1 MSAARASAGASSIL
15 ISARVAL
22 RAADDLTN
30 FEGLVLK
37 GMFVMNAIVNPCS
50 NGSCLAGV
58 TADELNA
65 VAGGANNSLFY
76 VNRELAG
83 NLTIY
88 GVVFNDTHIAW
99 RTADGKNGTLPL

>member
-1 MSAARASAGASSIL
+1 MNGTL
-15 ISARVAL
+15 C
-22 RAADDLTN
+22 
-30 FEGLVLK
+30 FE
-37 GMFVMNAIVNPCS
+37 NAK
-50 NGSCLAGV
+50 LAEA
-58 TADELNA
+58 TAEELNA

-99 RTADGKNGTLPL
+99 RTADGRTGTLPL